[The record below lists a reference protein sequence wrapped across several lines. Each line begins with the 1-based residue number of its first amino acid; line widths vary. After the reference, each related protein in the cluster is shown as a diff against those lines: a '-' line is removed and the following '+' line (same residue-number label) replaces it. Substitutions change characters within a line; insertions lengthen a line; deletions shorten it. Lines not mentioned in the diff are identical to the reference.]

1 MPCETQYLNVNADHV
16 ATEYACHDA
25 VFQVS
30 PSPAQNGQIMWSAW
44 HPKYGCGKD
53 YPTPEQAVRDMLRS
67 HACTNIRITPADQS
81 AWDAQRSSSRR

>member
-1 MPCETQYLNVNADHV
+1 MTYETQYLKVNADHI
-16 ATEYACHDA
+16 AAEYACHDGI
-25 VFQVS
+25 FQVS
-30 PSPAQNGQIMWSAW
+30 ASPAQNGQSMWSAS

-81 AWDAQRSSSRR
+81 AWDAQRSAWRR